1 MKALILVDIQND
13 FCKGG
18 ALEVPGANEIIEG
31 VNDLHREFKE
41 KGDLVILTQDYHPQN
56 HKSFASNNEGK
67 EVGELAELGGKPQ
80 VMWPDHCVE
89 NTNGAEFHPEL
100 NMLGTVAF
108 FRKGQNPE
116 VDSYSGFYDNDGIS
130 STGLGEY
137 LKKKDVSEVVVV
149 GLALDYCVK
158 FTALDSANEGFK
170 TTVKI
175 PLTRAVNL
183 NKDDDKKA
191 IAELE
196 AAGVVCE
203 Q

>member
-67 EVGELAELGGKPQ
+67 EVGELVELGGKPQ